1 MFSSDISISKSID
14 DISNEC
20 GDDLKFFWNDEDDLY
35 QNTLD
40 DNNGSNRINHIPSRQ
55 SELNFQEKNEPNNIG
70 DFKMIS
76 ELRDDLG
83 VIFNPKISLGINKD
97 HLNDS
102 YSSNLSHQ
110 SELNNHLNNESNN
123 IGDITRNQAFS
134 SNPEKMSPQAF
145 NNMDEEQKSEEEE
158 IGKDK
163 TLLSKKR
170 YKFKNKKNKD
180 NEKKLLN
187 GNLHEECEKKE
198 ENNRELVYA
207 ENVAYNK
214 ENDNR
219 IPLNDYKVKPNS
231 TDDKTP
237 SNLINEKE
245 DSKNQREIKIIP
257 VKQNDEI
264 KEKNNNIKDKRIDG
278 FFPKIVNL

>member
-20 GDDLKFFWNDEDDLY
+20 GDDLKYFWNDEDDLY

-40 DNNGSNRINHIPSRQ
+40 DNNGSIRINHIPSRQ

-70 DFKMIS
+70 DFKMTS

-102 YSSNLSHQ
+102 YSSNLSQ
-110 SELNNHLNNESNN
+110 QNELNNHLNNESNN

-170 YKFKNKKNKD
+170 YKSKNKK
-180 NEKKLLN
+180 
-187 GNLHEECEKKE
+187 
-198 ENNRELVYA
+198 
-207 ENVAYNK
+207 
-214 ENDNR
+214 
-219 IPLNDYKVKPNS
+219 
-231 TDDKTP
+231 
-237 SNLINEKE
+237 
-245 DSKNQREIKIIP
+245 IKIMR
-257 VKQNDEI
+257 
-264 KEKNNNIKDKRIDG
+264 KNCLMLTFMKNVRKKR
-278 FFPKIVNL
+278 KITEN